1 MTVSAHAFPIRYRR
15 RRGIFALLL
24 PLIAYLGVFYA
35 YPIAAMMFRSA
46 GEPYWTIQH
55 FAKLFRE
62 GIYFHVMW
70 MTAEVATMVTI
81 AALVLGYPVAY
92 LLARLDRSKSNLL
105 LILVLVPFWTSV
117 LVRTY
122 AWMVLL
128 GRQGIVNQFLLAIG
142 AIDQPLRLLNTTFA
156 LYIAMVHVLLPF
168 MILPLY
174 GVMRGLDEDLLRAA
188 QSLGAAPVAVF
199 RQVWLPLSLP
209 GVFAGCLLV
218 FILAL
223 GFFITPAL
231 VGGPRDLM
239 IAVLIQQQVDLFNWP
254 FASALAVVLLTA
266 SLIVFAVFERSM
278 GVARIFGGCRHEAD
292 GAAADRRSRALLPHP
307 ADPYYCSALVFVG
320 ELSEFSS
327 SRVQPAVV
335 PQLLHPSGLALVR
348 LAQPL
353 GRARSD
359 GASDNARHAGCGGA
373 GTRPVR
379 WQRAR

>member
-1 MTVSAHAFPIRYRR
+1 MKISAHALPARERQHR
-15 RRGIFALLL
+15 SHFALLL

-35 YPIAAMMFRSA
+35 YPIAAMMFRSIS
-46 GEPYWTIQH
+46 EPYWTIEH

-62 GIYFHVMW
+62 GIYLHVLW
-70 MTAEVATMVTI
+70 MTAEVAAVVTA
-81 AALVLGYPVAY
+81 AALLLGYPLAY
-92 LLARLDRSKSNLL
+92 LLARIDRAKSNLL

-128 GRQGIVNQFLLAIG
+128 GRQGIVNQLLLAIG
-142 AIDQPLRLLNTTFA
+142 AIGQPLRLLNTTLA
-156 LYIAMVHVLLPF
+156 VYVAMVHVLLPF

-188 QSLGAAPVAVF
+188 QGLGAAPLAVF

-223 GFFITPAL
+223 GFFIIPAL

-254 FASALAVVLLTA
+254 LASALAVVLLA
-266 SLIVFAVFERSM
+266 AALIVFAAFERSL
-278 GVARIFGGCRHEAD
+278 GVAQIFG
-292 GAAADRRSRALLPHP
+292 RA
-307 ADPYYCSALVFVG
+307 
-320 ELSEFSS
+320 
-327 SRVQPAVV
+327 
-335 PQLLHPSGLALVR
+335 PS
-348 LAQPL
+348 
-353 GRARSD
+353 
-359 GASDNARHAGCGGA
+359 
-373 GTRPVR
+373 
-379 WQRAR
+379 